1 MNDFCSL
8 KVEYSH
14 EVCYPP
20 GNDISN
26 GAEREREREKRET
39 ETESSGDGPNCD
51 VVEEKA

>member
-26 GAEREREREKRET
+26 GAESEREREERERER
-39 ETESSGDGPNCD
+39 ESSGDGPNCD
-51 VVEEKA
+51 VVEEKV

>member
-26 GAEREREREKRET
+26 GAERERERERRERQRQRALAMAQT
-39 ETESSGDGPNCD
+39 VMS
-51 VVEEKA
+51 